1 MLPLGAS
8 SDDDRELGPR
18 PLPLMLA
25 FIVGADD
32 AEDARRDL
40 EDEPLVDD
48 GSFSHVGQGL
58 LSNEADA
65 MDRAAVYW
73 DIGGGGRGHTYQLC
87 GLILKRVRNE
97 RPLPLTG
104 PLFEL
109 GNVGY
114 APDMEI
120 AAG

>member
-1 MLPLGAS
+1 
-8 SDDDRELGPR
+8 
-18 PLPLMLA
+18 MLA

-73 DIGGGGRGHTYQLC
+73 EIGGGGQGSHVSVVWPYSEARA
-87 GLILKRVRNE
+87 KRETTTTHRTIVRARE
-97 RPLPLTG
+97 RRIRT
-104 PLFEL
+104 
-109 GNVGY
+109 
-114 APDMEI
+114 
-120 AAG
+120 